1 MVEKWKSLFF
11 GTCLIIYII
20 ISGMDPAMPLIVGDS
35 SYRLDSSD
43 AKFVDVI
50 HTSIYYLGVYKPTG
64 HADFYPNGGGPLQ
77 PGCGVEIGNWLLDNY
92 PKCSSIL

>member
-1 MVEKWKSLFF
+1 
-11 GTCLIIYII
+11 
-20 ISGMDPAMPLIVGDS
+20 MDPAMPLIVGDS

-77 PGCGVEIGNWLLDNY
+77 PGCGVEI
-92 PKCSSIL
+92 